1 MTTLDLNT
9 EQSPL
14 MILDIVFKT
23 HIRDIMTTDVRTAS
37 RTKTMREVQQI
48 MKESGL
54 TGVPIA
60 EDGILY
66 GIVTI
71 DNLFNAITDDKID
84 APVTEYMV
92 SRLITLE
99 DDMPL
104 SYAIS
109 YFNKYTFRR
118 FPVIDKAGRLV
129 GIVTT
134 RDINVSLL
142 AKLFSKLKE
151 LEAAAE
157 KQEVTGPERMRK
169 VYRLYQHDF
178 ENAGRA
184 STEVKAFLQKK
195 GVPSKIIRRVAVAA
209 YELEINI
216 VAHSEGGTLTV
227 MVTDEFV
234 RIISQDSGPG
244 IRDIDAAMTEGFS
257 TANDWVKS
265 LGFGAGMGLPNIRRV
280 SDTFDIQS
288 IVGAGTTVKSCIWIK
303 EQEECG

>member
-1 MTTLDLNT
+1 MLDLNT
-9 EQSPL
+9 DQSPL

-23 HIRDIMTTDVRTAS
+23 NVRDIMATDVATAPRS
-37 RTKTMREVQQI
+37 ATMREVQQI
-48 MKESGL
+48 MKESGV
-54 TGVPIA
+54 TGVPIS
-60 EDGILY
+60 EEGVLY

-71 DNLFNAITDDKID
+71 DNLFNAISDERSD
-84 APVTEYMV
+84 APVTDYMV

-109 YFNKYTFRR
+109 YFNKYPFRR
-118 FPVIDKAGRLV
+118 FPVVDKAGKLV
-129 GIVTT
+129 GVVTT

-142 AKLFSKLKE
+142 SKLFSKLKE
-151 LEAAAE
+151 LESAAE
-157 KQEVTGPERMRK
+157 EGEVIGPERMRK

-178 ENAGRA
+178 ENAGQA
-184 STEVKAFLQKK
+184 STEIKAFLQKK
-195 GVPSKIIRRVAVAA
+195 GVSSKVIRRVAVAA

-227 MVTDEFV
+227 TVTDEFV

-244 IRDIDAAMTEGFS
+244 IRDVDAAMTEGFS

-265 LGFGAGMGLPNIRRV
+265 LGFGAGMGLPNIKRV
-280 SDTFDIQS
+280 SDVFEIKS
-288 IVGAGTTVKSCIWIK
+288 IMGAGTTVKSCIFLNQ
-303 EQEECG
+303 QEG

>member
-1 MTTLDLNT
+1 MNTLDLNT
-9 EQSPL
+9 DQSPL

-23 HIRDIMTTDVRTAS
+23 HIRDIMATDIVTAPRTA
-37 RTKTMREVQQI
+37 TMREVQQI

-60 EDGILY
+60 EDGVLF
-66 GIVTI
+66 GIITI
-71 DNLFNAITDDKID
+71 DNLFNAINDEKSD
-84 APVTEYMV
+84 ASVTEYMV

-109 YFNKYTFRR
+109 YFNKYPFRR
-118 FPVIDKAGRLV
+118 FPVVDKAGKLV
-129 GIVTT
+129 GLVTT

-142 AKLFSKLKE
+142 SKLFSKLKE

-157 KQEVTGPERMRK
+157 KDEVVGPERMRK

-178 ENAGRA
+178 ENAGQA
-184 STEVKAFLQKK
+184 STEIKAFLQKK
-195 GVPSKIIRRVAVAA
+195 GVPSKLIRRVAVAA

-227 MVTDEFV
+227 MVTDDFV
-234 RIISQDSGPG
+234 RIISQDTGPG
-244 IRDIDAAMTEGFS
+244 ISDIDAAMTEGFS

-265 LGFGAGMGLPNIRRV
+265 LGFGAGMGLPNIKRV
-280 SDTFDIQS
+280 SDVFDIQS
-288 IVGAGTTVKSCIWIK
+288 IVGAGTTVKSCILLN
-303 EQEECG
+303 EQEG

>member
-1 MTTLDLNT
+1 MTELDLNS

-23 HIRDIMTTDVRTAS
+23 SVRDIMATDIVTAPRTT
-37 RTKTMREVQQI
+37 TMRELQQI
-48 MKESGL
+48 MKVSGL

-60 EDGILY
+60 EDGLLY

-71 DNLFNAITDDKID
+71 DNLFNSITDEKLD

-92 SRLITLE
+92 SRLVTLE

-104 SYAIS
+104 SFAIS
-109 YFNKYTFRR
+109 YFNKYPFRR
-118 FPVIDKAGRLV
+118 FPVVDKAGMLV
-129 GIVTT
+129 GIITT

-142 AKLFSKLKE
+142 SKLFSKLRE
-151 LEAAAE
+151 LEAAE
-157 KQEVTGPERMRK
+157 EQTEVIGPERMRK

-178 ENAGRA
+178 ENAGKA
-184 STEVKAFLQKK
+184 STEIKAFLQKK
-195 GVPSKIIRRVAVAA
+195 GVPSKLIRRVAVAA

-227 MVTDEFV
+227 TVTDEFV
-234 RIISQDSGPG
+234 RITCQDCGPG
-244 IRDIDAAMTEGFS
+244 INNIESAMTEGFS

-265 LGFGAGMGLPNIRRV
+265 LGFGAGMGLPNIKRV
-280 SDTFDIQS
+280 SDVFEIKS
-288 IVGAGTTVKSCIWIK
+288 IMGAGTTVKSCIYLK
-303 EQEECG
+303 EQKG

>member
-1 MTTLDLNT
+1 MTIPELNT
-9 EQSPL
+9 DQSPL

-23 HIRDIMTTDVRTAS
+23 NVRDIMATEIVMAS
-37 RTKTMREVQQI
+37 RSKTMREVQQI

-60 EDGILY
+60 EDGVLY

-71 DNLFNAITDDKID
+71 DNLFNAINDDRID
-84 APVTEYMV
+84 APVTDYMV
-92 SRLITLE
+92 TRLITLE

-118 FPVIDKAGRLV
+118 FPVVDKAGKLV

-142 AKLFSKLKE
+142 SKLFSKLKE
-151 LEAAAE
+151 LESAAE
-157 KQEVTGPERMRK
+157 KDEVIGPERMRK

-178 ENAGRA
+178 ENAGQA
-184 STEVKAFLQKK
+184 STEIKAFLKKK
-195 GVPSKIIRRVAVAA
+195 GVPSKLIRRVAVAA

-227 MVTDEFV
+227 TVTDEFV

-244 IRDIDAAMTEGFS
+244 IKNLDAAMTEGFS

-265 LGFGAGMGLPNIRRV
+265 LGFGAGMGLPNIKRV
-280 SDTFDIQS
+280 SDVFEINS
-288 IVGAGTTVKSCIWIK
+288 IMGAGTTVKSCIYLN
-303 EQEECG
+303 QEEE

>member
-1 MTTLDLNT
+1 MTMLDLNT

-23 HIRDIMTTDVRTAS
+23 YVRDIMAKDIITAPRS
-37 RTKTMREVQQI
+37 ATMLEIQHI
-48 MKESGL
+48 MKNSGL
-54 TGVPIA
+54 TGVPIS
-60 EDGILY
+60 EEGILY

-71 DNLFNAITDDKID
+71 DNLFNAITDGKVD
-84 APVTEYMV
+84 ALVTEYMV

-118 FPVIDKAGRLV
+118 FPVVDKAGKLV
-129 GIVTT
+129 GLVTT

-142 AKLFSKLKE
+142 SKLFSKLKE

-157 KQEVTGPERMRK
+157 KDEVIGPERMRK

-178 ENAGRA
+178 ENAGQA
-184 STEVKAFLQKK
+184 STEIKAFLQKK
-195 GVPSKIIRRVAVAA
+195 GVPSKLIRRVAVAA

-227 MVTDEFV
+227 TVVDDYV
-234 RIISQDSGPG
+234 RIISQDTGPG
-244 IRDIDAAMTEGFS
+244 IRSVDDAMTEGFS

-265 LGFGAGMGLPNIRRV
+265 LGFGAGMGLPNIKRV
-280 SDTFDIQS
+280 SDVFDIKS
-288 IVGAGTTVKSCIWIK
+288 IMGAGTTVKSCIFLK
-303 EQEECG
+303 EKEEQS